1 MKLKKE
7 YLILTAILVALI
19 MYLVLHRSNRTHY
32 QLPELSSVSGK
43 NISKLE
49 ITTAGNSIILNQK
62 DNTWYIEPKGYRADS
77 AKVKNILNDIEK
89 LKLTAL
95 VSESKNY
102 VRYDLRNDKNIHV
115 KAWKGNTLLREFDIG
130 KAAPTFKHTFV
141 KLPDDPNVY
150 HARGD
155 FRRDFDHSA
164 DDLRD
169 KTVLSYA
176 QNTIHGIMLDHNKK
190 TISFSRKEIPATLTE
205 KKDESDAKTSKQQ
218 KTKIVWEDTKG
229 HEVASSK
236 ISSLLSFLNSLEC
249 ESYLDDLKKEDL
261 QNPIYTV
268 TLKGE
273 KEYSLLVFE
282 KNDKNEKN
290 YSAISSENESPF
302 SLSDTQVDTIKS
314 KLDQILNV
322 KEK

>member
-7 YLILTAILVALI
+7 YVILAAILVALI
-19 MYLVLHRSNRTHY
+19 LYLALHRSNRTHY
-32 QLPELSSVSGK
+32 QLPELSEVSGK

-49 ITTAGNSIILNQK
+49 ITTAGNSIIFNQK
-62 DNTWYIEPKGYRADS
+62 DNTWNIEPKGYRADPT
-77 AKVKNILNDIEK
+77 KVKNILNVIEK

-115 KAWKGNTLLREFDIG
+115 KAWQGETLLREFDIG

-155 FRRDFDHSA
+155 FRRNFDRSVDDF
-164 DDLRD
+164 RD
-169 KTVLSYA
+169 KTVLSFA
-176 QNTIHGIMLDHNKK
+176 QNTIQGIELTLEKK
-190 TISFSRKEIPATLTE
+190 TISLSRKEIPETFPE
-205 KKDESDAKTSKQQ
+205 KKDDPAAKAAKEL
-218 KTKIVWEDTKG
+218 KTKTVWEDTKG
-229 HEVASSK
+229 HEVAPSK

-249 ESYLDDLKKEDL
+249 ERYLDDLKKEDL
-261 QNPIYTV
+261 KNPIYTV
-268 TLKGE
+268 ALNGE
-273 KEYSLLVFE
+273 KEYSLLVFS
-282 KNDKNEKN
+282 KKDNNAKN

-302 SLSDTQVDTIKS
+302 SLSDTQMDTIKS
-314 KLDQILNV
+314 KLGEILNLN
-322 KEK
+322 